1 MAGERETRGTVTRSR
16 RIRQRDGEGHLTIRR
31 FDRNERASRC
41 VHVTEGNQAP
51 RQWREQRTGTLLLLT
66 SIFFPNFIS
75 LSLPFLPLHQV
86 FSFILT
92 FFPCRH
98 QKAHAAE
105 IRLHSYFQTML
116 AVTAS

>member
-66 SIFFPNFIS
+66 SIFFPTSFLS
-75 LSLPFLPLHQV
+75 LSLSSLSIKCSH
-86 FSFILT
+86 SF
-92 FFPCRH
+92 
-98 QKAHAAE
+98 
-105 IRLHSYFQTML
+105 
-116 AVTAS
+116 